1 MFLDHHCED
10 WGLLPEGLWQPLRE
24 FVATIDYEADTSARH
39 EIAFARPE
47 NRILMITQMGRTA
60 HRDAAI
66 ATAQIFEYLDA
77 AFGSHPGDP
86 LHGRG
91 LYRAELSF
99 VGPGSSVLE
108 HHDPCRF
115 HQVCHRLHV
124 PIVTRGSV
132 IDTRWF
138 TQSSWSAHTL
148 RAGRLYQLNN
158 RVPHRLTNW
167 TDSLRVHL
175 IMDYAPVPQL
185 ERWKLGKSD
194 SHAMVPCRETDRE
207 YHFVGPTH
215 MAIRRIGEV
224 HE

>member
-1 MFLDHHCED
+1 MFFDYHCEE
-10 WGLLPEGLWQPLRE
+10 WGLLSAETWQPLRE
-24 FVATIDYEADTSARH
+24 FVGNLDVEADTNARQ

-47 NRILMITQMGRTA
+47 NRILMITQMGKAA
-60 HRDAAI
+60 HLDAATA
-66 ATAQIFEYLDA
+66 ATPIFTHLAE
-77 AFGSHPGDP
+77 AFGSHPGEP

-99 VGPGSSVLE
+99 VGPGGSVLE

-115 HQVCHRLHV
+115 HQICHRLHV

-132 IDTRWF
+132 IETRWF
-138 TQSSWSAHTL
+138 SQANWSAHTL
-148 RAGRLYQLNN
+148 RAGHLYQLNN
-158 RVPHRLTNW
+158 RIPHRLTNW
-167 TDSLRVHL
+167 TDSVRVHL
-175 IMDYAPVPQL
+175 ILDYAPESQL
-185 ERWKLGKSD
+185 ERWKVSKSD

-215 MAIRRIGEV
+215 IGTRRIGEV